1 MVQERVRSNG
11 GAGNNTNNPRG
22 SLDPVVTPG
31 SANSLNPDSN
41 RPKNAIEL
49 PLRMPP
55 PSATNPDPTAANS
68 DLAEYVNVNCS
79 NGVAPHLE
87 SSDGYLIPNTP
98 MGLPSANVINNRE
111 YQNITTP
118 TAKSPGHLT
127 SQKKDSI
134 IPGAQVRQSPSR
146 QDQPVFFR
154 DDVIFQQQHSSVG
167 KKTSVSSNDALQA
180 ENNDNGDCEIN
191 YIAVDFESPV
201 PTSPSA
207 ISQSGIQVVAPSS
220 SNFNGTVVNNTS
232 TSSPQY
238 STIDIGRT
246 LALSTT
252 AKQQNQRALDGISDS
267 PVGSR
272 KTRHNSTLSE
282 IASGVAAVVKR
293 NSVID

>member
-1 MVQERVRSNG
+1 
-11 GAGNNTNNPRG
+11 
-22 SLDPVVTPG
+22 
-31 SANSLNPDSN
+31 
-41 RPKNAIEL
+41 
-49 PLRMPP
+49 MPP
-55 PSATNPDPTAANS
+55 PSATNPDPLAASS
-68 DLAEYVNVNCS
+68 DLAEYVNVTCA
-79 NGVAPHLE
+79 NGSAPHLE

-98 MGLPSANVINNRE
+98 VGGLPAANVIISNRE
-111 YQNITTP
+111 YQNVSTP

-127 SQKKDSI
+127 NQKKDSI
-134 IPGAQVRQSPSR
+134 IPGGAQARQSPSG

-167 KKTSVSSNDALQA
+167 KKASVSSNDALQA
-180 ENNDNGDCEIN
+180 ENDNGDCEIN

-201 PTSPSA
+201 PTSPSG
-207 ISQSGIQVVAPSS
+207 ISQSGIQVIAPLS
-220 SNFNGTVVNNTS
+220 SNFNGSAVNSTS